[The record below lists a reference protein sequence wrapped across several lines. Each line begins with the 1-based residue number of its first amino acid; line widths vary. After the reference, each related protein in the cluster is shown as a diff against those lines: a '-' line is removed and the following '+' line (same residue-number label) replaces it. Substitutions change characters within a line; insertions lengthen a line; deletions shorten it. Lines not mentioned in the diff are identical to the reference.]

1 MKRPCR
7 SGRRGAAPEGEWY
20 ARARRRNGGGDS
32 LTVEFRKYHGLG
44 NDYVVVAAGALGE
57 PPDPEAVRRI
67 CDRHRGLG
75 ADGVLLDASPSRAG
89 AGGGLEADAEADT
102 GAAGRKPQA
111 AVRIFNPDGSEAE
124 KSGNGLRIFARYLRD
139 RDQEEGQD
147 QGWGRDGNRGQRQGD
162 DQGDDR
168 GQDRATGTGW
178 FQVATRGGEVECSV
192 AADGRRVA
200 VEMGWA
206 SFDAAVIPVLGAGG
220 GEVVGRR
227 LEAGGE
233 EVEYSA
239 VTVGNPHCVV
249 VRAEARAEEARSLG
263 PLLERHPAFP
273 NRTNVQFAEV
283 RGPHR
288 IRIEIWERGAGYTL
302 ASGTSSCAAAAVCC
316 RRGLVRSPVTV
327 EMPGGELSVVV
338 REDWS
343 LRMEGPVVA
352 VARGVLSPECLDA
365 PG

>member
-1 MKRPCR
+1 M
-7 SGRRGAAPEGEWY
+7 
-20 ARARRRNGGGDS
+20 
-32 LTVEFRKYHGLG
+32 VEFWKYHGLG
-44 NDYVVVAAGALGE
+44 NDYVVLAGVALGE
-57 PPDPEAVRRI
+57 PPDPAAVRRV

-75 ADGVLLDASPSRAG
+75 ADGVLLDASPANVG
-89 AGGGLEADAEADT
+89 ADAEGGP
-102 GAAGRKPQA
+102 GAGPAARPSGRVPLRG

-139 RDQEEGQD
+139 R
-147 QGWGRDGNRGQRQGD
+147 GRADG
-162 DQGDDR
+162 
-168 GQDRATGTGW
+168 AGW
-178 FQVATRGGEVECSV
+178 FRVATRGGEVECSV

-200 VEMGWA
+200 VEMGRA
-206 SFDAAVIPVLGAGG
+206 SFDAAAIPVLGAGA
-220 GEVVGRR
+220 GEVIGRR

-239 VTVGNPHCVV
+239 VTVGNSHCVV
-249 VRAEARAEEARSLG
+249 VRREARAEEACSLG

-273 NRTNVQFAEV
+273 NRTNVQFVEV

-316 RRGLVRSPVTV
+316 RRGLVDSPVTV
-327 EMPGGELSVVV
+327 EMPGGELTVVV
-338 REDWS
+338 RADRS
-343 LRMEGPVVA
+343 LRMEGPVSA
-352 VARGVLSPECLDA
+352 VARGVLSPECLGA